1 MPPDES
7 WKAADLKPTM
17 SDHQANPTDDD
28 ALADDVFKRW
38 AQRPVRFAVGAPAVD
53 DPEVLH
59 ALRAETHPWGVPK
72 SQQPP
77 EVESEPPPQAEN
89 LLARLR
95 PAVVILTQ
103 PHAPAAPDDASD
115 LPLLMVLYVR
125 EGTRLI
131 GRVLPLDASIGE
143 IFIGRTPDNALV
155 LDDGSVSRRHA
166 SLTHGDEGWTLR
178 DLGST
183 NGTFVNGVRVREA
196 LLRDGDRLRVG
207 GVILQGVLD
216 APRTQR
222 VDEIRAHLETIDVLT
237 DAATELGL
245 LARMEAWAHAE
256 GRPEA
261 LLVVLDLDGLGAINQ
276 KYGELVGDDAIV
288 AVGER
293 LRRILPGG
301 VTYARLGG
309 GEFALWRSEP
319 LAGGVA
325 ALSEQVTDGIAAEAL
340 GLQEG
345 RLRATVTAAGTQVL
359 PGAEAPA
366 LVLARVREA
375 MRLLKRARA
384 PR

>member
-1 MPPDES
+1 MSDNHPN
-7 WKAADLKPTM
+7 AAD
-17 SDHQANPTDDD
+17 DA

-38 AQRPVRFAVGAPAVD
+38 AQRPVRFAVGLPSID
-53 DPEVLH
+53 DPEVLR

-72 SQQPP
+72 SSPA
-77 EVESEPPPQAEN
+77 EADSDPPPQGEN

-95 PAVVILTQ
+95 PAVVILHQ
-103 PHAPAAPDDASD
+103 PMGVAAPEDAND
-115 LPLLMVLYVR
+115 QPLLMVLYVR
-125 EGTRLI
+125 EGRRLV

-166 SLTHGDEGWTLR
+166 SLMHGPEGWTLK

-196 LLRDGDRLRVG
+196 LLQDGDRVRVG

-216 APRTQR
+216 APRAQR

-237 DAATELGL
+237 DAATAQGL
-245 LARMEAWAHAE
+245 VGRMEAWAQAA

-288 AVGER
+288 ALAER

-301 VTYARLGG
+301 VSCARLGG

-325 ALSEQVTDGIAAEAL
+325 ALTELVTDGVAAEAL
-340 GLQEG
+340 ALQEG
-345 RLRATVTAAGTQVL
+345 RLRASVTAAGTRVL
-359 PGAEAPA
+359 PGAETPDI
-366 LVLARVREA
+366 VLARVREA
-375 MRLLKRARA
+375 MRLLKRGRTE
-384 PR
+384 R

>member
-1 MPPDES
+1 
-7 WKAADLKPTM
+7 M
-17 SDHQANPTDDD
+17 SDNQSNPAESDT
-28 ALADDVFKRW
+28 LVDDVFKRW
-38 AQRPVRFAVGAPAVD
+38 AQRPVRFAVGAPSTD
-53 DPEVLH
+53 DPEVLR

-72 SQQPP
+72 SEAPA
-77 EVESEPPPQAEN
+77 VESEPPQQGEN

-95 PAVVILTQ
+95 PAVVILNQ
-103 PHAPAAPDDASD
+103 SPVAAAPDDAND

-125 EGTRLI
+125 EGKRLV
-131 GRVLPLDASIGE
+131 GRVLPLEATIGE

-166 SLTHGDEGWTLR
+166 SLLYGDDGWTLR

-196 LLRDGDRLRVG
+196 LLRDGDRVRVG

-216 APRTQR
+216 APRGQR
-222 VDEIRAHLETIDVLT
+222 VDEIRAHMETIDVLT
-237 DAATELGL
+237 DAATTMGL
-245 LARMEAWAHAE
+245 VSRMEAWANAA

-288 AVGER
+288 AVAER

-301 VTYARLGG
+301 VTCARLGG

-319 LAGGVA
+319 LAGGVTS
-325 ALSEQVTDGIAAEAL
+325 LVEQVTDGIAAEAL
-340 GLQEG
+340 ALQEG
-345 RLRATVTAAGTQVL
+345 RLRATVTAAGTRVL

-375 MRLLKRARA
+375 MRLLKRGRA
-384 PR
+384 QR